1 MVVSVSLGLAWN
13 HVKHIYFSFKSA
25 VIKLPPRDR
34 SSSVEKSGKL
44 INIFPRNNSM
54 IRMEKEN
61 KVTENE
67 TKGTAQ
73 SIQIKNDSVKSVS
86 VEKETQDSQVIKC
99 LQDTRNVFVQTV
111 QIEEGISR

>member
-1 MVVSVSLGLAWN
+1 
-13 HVKHIYFSFKSA
+13 
-25 VIKLPPRDR
+25 
-34 SSSVEKSGKL
+34 
-44 INIFPRNNSM
+44 M